1 MKALNKERLSF
12 DIILLGIFILGV
24 VFCRDR
30 FLGITQYYYIL
41 YFIIFILIFDL
52 TKRRFSIRIEQKC
65 ILFLFVYLGF
75 NLINYKERV
84 VSGVYI
90 SYISYLVLFF
100 LISLKKH
107 NKREVKFLINSYL
120 ISSLIISLLILIS
133 KTELDGWVNTHR
145 YTIKSID
152 TYIDPNYIASFISI
166 GLIIAFNKV
175 LINIKKK
182 IFYFNLIIVIINLN
196 AIFYTGSR
204 AAILTIFICLV
215 ISCIIQKK
223 YKILILLSIIL
234 ILILLLKVEHSY
246 IIDRILNNYLDGS
259 NIKRMNNW
267 FYGIKSI
274 LKKLILGYGFIDSST
289 ILNLNFGYN
298 SAIHS
303 TYILMLSSFGIIGV
317 IPFIIILAN
326 IIKDFFNKELKIF
339 LSVIISLGITSI
351 FIEQNLTI
359 TFWMSVIIL
368 YKIKELKINYKD
380 FKLYEII

>member
-1 MKALNKERLSF
+1 M
-12 DIILLGIFILGV
+12 
-24 VFCRDR
+24 
-30 FLGITQYYYIL
+30 
-41 YFIIFILIFDL
+41 
-52 TKRRFSIRIEQKC
+52 
-65 ILFLFVYLGF
+65 
-75 NLINYKERV
+75 
-84 VSGVYI
+84 
-90 SYISYLVLFF
+90 
-100 LISLKKH
+100 
-107 NKREVKFLINSYL
+107 KFLINSYL